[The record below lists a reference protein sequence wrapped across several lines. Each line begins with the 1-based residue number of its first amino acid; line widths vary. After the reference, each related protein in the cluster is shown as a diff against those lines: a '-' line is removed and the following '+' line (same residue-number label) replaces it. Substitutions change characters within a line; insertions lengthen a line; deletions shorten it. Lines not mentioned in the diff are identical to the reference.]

1 MAATKLSI
9 HDLLKMKREGEKV
22 SWLTAYDYPTARFA
36 EEAGLDMLLV
46 GDSLG
51 MCVYGYEGTV
61 PVTMDQCIV
70 HCQAVRRG
78 APHTF
83 VIGDMPFMSYQKS
96 DEDAVA
102 NAGRFLKEAMVDAIK
117 LEGGR
122 RVITR
127 IRAILDAGIVVCG
140 HIGLTPQSS
149 GQLGGHKAQGRTAE
163 SAQALIEDAL
173 AIEEAG
179 AQLLLLE
186 AVPPEVAGFIARR
199 LAIPVYSIG
208 AGPECDGQLLIV
220 SDMIGQFQAFT
231 PKFVK
236 KYADVAGVV
245 TAAMKAYVAG
255 REEGRLPRRRALL
268 PHAGGRAAEVG
279 GRSRRGTRNERP
291 RGGCAGASRPTRG
304 RLEGD
309 QPLPPRSVEPADR
322 TACWTSSSATAGP
335 RRSTGRREEAGKLE
349 NLLARLDEERS
360 PYRKDLD
367 WLHGAARPRGVRAA
381 GGVLRRCAAARP
393 ARPRAAPP
401 PAHGPR
407 P

>member
-1 MAATKLSI
+1 MVSKGEPLKPAEVPAELMCDWQVEQSFIAAV
-9 HDLLKMKREGEKV
+9 R
-22 SWLTAYDYPTARFA
+22 AAR
-36 EEAGLDMLLV
+36 AGVDMLLV

-78 APHTF
+78 APRTF

-96 DEDAVA
+96 DEDAVV
-102 NAGRFLKEAMVDAIK
+102 NAGRFLKESMVDAVK

-127 IRAILDAGIVVCG
+127 IKAILDAGMVVCG

-163 SAQALIEDAL
+163 SAKLVIEDAL

-186 AVPPEVAGFIARR
+186 AVPPEVAAFIAGR

-208 AGPECDGQLLIV
+208 AGPDCDGQLLIV

-231 PKFVK
+231 PKFVR

-245 TAAMKAYVAG
+245 TEAMRQYV
-255 REEGRLPRRRALL
+255 RDVQ
-268 PHAGGRAAEVG
+268 GGAFPADEH
-279 GRSRRGTRNERP
+279 
-291 RGGCAGASRPTRG
+291 CYHM
-304 RLEGD
+304 LEGE
-309 QPLPPRSVEPADR
+309 SE
-322 TACWTSSSATAGP
+322 
-335 RRSTGRREEAGKLE
+335 KLAK
-349 NLLARLDEERS
+349 LLKQ
-360 PYRKDLD
+360 Y
-367 WLHGAARPRGVRAA
+367 
-381 GGVLRRCAAARP
+381 
-393 ARPRAAPP
+393 
-401 PAHGPR
+401 
-407 P
+407 